1 MTERSWQI
9 FRICCHHP
17 PPGLASGEPDDR
29 LQRMIQYSRDSN
41 YLSMSLGVLD
51 APHARGMTNEYEA
64 AFSRHGMPE
73 S

>member
-1 MTERSWQI
+1 
-9 FRICCHHP
+9 
-17 PPGLASGEPDDR
+17 
-29 LQRMIQYSRDSN
+29 MIQYSRDSN